1 MIAKPIRTSTQLST
15 TYLIGRI
22 GSCCFGGVDAG
33 GAGTA
38 DAGWSLTTVAAAF
51 GATGGTGL
59 GADASACFGS
69 ADSGGCAG

>member
-1 MIAKPIRTSTQLST
+1 MST

-33 GAGTA
+33 VAGTPDLGTA